1 MAQGEQDSG
10 RDWRA
15 RLVRTPLGWGLS
27 LVIATTGIYLL
38 VTHTGHILAALP
50 YLVLVA
56 CPLMHIFGHR
66 GHGGHRGDNSYAA
79 AANARHLRHL
89 KLAGHV
95 ALGLTGLHG
104 LK

>member
-66 GHGGHRGDNSYAA
+66 GHGGHRGDKS
-79 AANARHLRHL
+79 
-89 KLAGHV
+89 
-95 ALGLTGLHG
+95 
-104 LK
+104 